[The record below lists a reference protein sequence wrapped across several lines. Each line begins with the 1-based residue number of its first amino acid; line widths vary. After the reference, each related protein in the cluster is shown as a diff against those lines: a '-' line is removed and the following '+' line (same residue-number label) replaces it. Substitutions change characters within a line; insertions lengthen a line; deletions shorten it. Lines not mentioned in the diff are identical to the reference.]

1 MEETVEIPVSGAA
14 LSPAFDS
21 TILILEDETEFANL
35 ITEFLREVGCTV
47 KAVSNGVDGL
57 KMLLNQKFDAVLCDM
72 MMPKMS
78 GDLFYLATERVRP
91 ELCPSFIFM
100 TGHVSNPKI
109 DYFIE
114 AIGGTLLTKPFTM
127 SAMLGAIEYVLHEA
141 RIRKALKPGVVRRR

>member
-1 MEETVEIPVSGAA
+1 MEETVEIPVSAA
-14 LSPAFDS
+14 TRSPACDS

-35 ITEFLREVGCTV
+35 IAEFLHEIGCTV

-57 KMLLNQKFDAVLCDM
+57 KMLLEQKFDAILCDM

-91 ELCPSFIFM
+91 ELCPRFIFM

-109 DYFIE
+109 DYFIQ

-127 SAMLGAIEYVLHEA
+127 SAMLASIEYVLHEA
-141 RIRKALKPGVVRRR
+141 KIRKALKPGAGRR